1 MMLARQS
8 AVNAARFLHCRKNY
22 DVVIPVT
29 FVIPAKA
36 GISLCKLR
44 LSKNVSESNK
54 IRESNNVSVS
64 RVKLNCDAGLQEL
77 CI

>member
-8 AVNAARFLHCRKNY
+8 AVNSARFLRCRKNY

-54 IRESNNVSVS
+54 IRESNNVRNSLTMLASV
-64 RVKLNCDAGLQEL
+64 A
-77 CI
+77 